1 MPLDIVAFPSD
12 PECDGSQWAVANLDQ
27 LAIFVALVMVGRSH
41 MALRVLQGT
50 QNQPPLAP
58 AALRQRL
65 HRQLFPPAGP
75 LTFHRD
81 GLLFE
86 IICWVV
92 AHLAAGPNEV
102 ISEPHLSST
111 SQGLDTVK
119 IAFDPSTRNVH
130 RAFVY
135 EQKCTEDARALFLS
149 QVLPAFRRW
158 VSGVRDNELLQA
170 AIGLLQPF
178 NLSDEE
184 YTRAYDRLL
193 QDRPLAFHA
202 ALTVHPAPFD
212 VGRSLALF
220 DGYSAI
226 TPLMADRFGDTFPLT
241 DVRGWFADFANRVWL
256 KIEAADV

>member
-102 ISEPHLSST
+102 I
-111 SQGLDTVK
+111 
-119 IAFDPSTRNVH
+119 F
-130 RAFVY
+130 
-135 EQKCTEDARALFLS
+135 
-149 QVLPAFRRW
+149 
-158 VSGVRDNELLQA
+158 
-170 AIGLLQPF
+170 
-178 NLSDEE
+178 
-184 YTRAYDRLL
+184 
-193 QDRPLAFHA
+193 
-202 ALTVHPAPFD
+202 
-212 VGRSLALF
+212 
-220 DGYSAI
+220 
-226 TPLMADRFGDTFPLT
+226 
-241 DVRGWFADFANRVWL
+241 
-256 KIEAADV
+256 